1 MIPDGARMFQIKN
14 PSWADYW
21 QQQAH
26 AVILVIRKAI
36 PSASASK
43 TGKP

>member
-1 MIPDGARMFQIKN
+1 MIADGAKMFQIKN

-21 QQQAH
+21 QQQAY
-26 AVILVIRKAI
+26 AVMLVIRKAI

-43 TGKP
+43 IGKP